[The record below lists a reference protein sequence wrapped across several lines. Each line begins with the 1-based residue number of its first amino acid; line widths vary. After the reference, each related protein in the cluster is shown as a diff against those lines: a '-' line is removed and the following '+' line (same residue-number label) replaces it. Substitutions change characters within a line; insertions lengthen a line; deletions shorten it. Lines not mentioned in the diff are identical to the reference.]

1 LTPPLI
7 WRLEDSEKGEQPEEE
22 EEAEAH
28 RAGYEVLE
36 FRSENC
42 SLEGRVGKTAEITF
56 KEPVGNMLKL
66 TCSLAWDNW

>member
-7 WRLEDSEKGEQPEEE
+7 WSLEDSEKGEQPE

-42 SLEGRVGKTAEITF
+42 SPEGRVGKTAEITF
-56 KEPVGNMLKL
+56 KEPVGNMLKQMY
-66 TCSLAWDNW
+66 SWAWEDR

>member
-1 LTPPLI
+1 MTPPLI
-7 WRLEDSEKGEQPEEE
+7 WRLEDSEKGEQSK

-28 RAGYEVLE
+28 RAGYEVLK

-56 KEPVGNMLKL
+56 KEPVGNMLKQ
-66 TCSLAWDNW
+66 TDSWAWENR